1 MIYILL
7 LEKDKYYVGYTAR
20 RDGER
25 FQEHFGG
32 KGAKWTQRYK
42 PIIVLE
48 WREGT
53 EQDENEVT
61 LELMKKYGWTN
72 VRGGKWCQ
80 VEMTK
85 PPKRLLTQMIAAAHQ
100 PEEAY
105 CATKDVK
112 EHPSSTPSKK
122 RTASK
127 RKPVEKP
134 PMAEVS
140 LTKETNKKPSATL
153 KEMPMKATVKKSTVT
168 ERRYLEPLPE
178 KPVKKRPAKTVVP
191 AKWEYIR
198 LPENLTKKELTCV
211 SQMIQRG
218 KGERIEL
225 IYLANHEKAIT
236 PSINRLV
243 CVTSTRLITC
253 EMGTMQQ
260 VLVKA
265 LIDVQHERNFIRWD
279 NVVCFLKDGTRE
291 KVGIYD
297 SFSCELFCLHL
308 KEAMAR

>member
-25 FQEHFGG
+25 FQEHFEGR
-32 KGAKWTQRYK
+32 GAKWTQKYK
-42 PIIVLE
+42 PVIVLE
-48 WREGT
+48 WRIGT

-100 PEEAY
+100 PEEAC
-105 CATKDVK
+105 CATKDIK
-112 EHPSSTPSKK
+112 EHSPSTSNKK
-122 RTASK
+122 RAASK
-127 RKPVEKP
+127 RKTTEKP
-134 PMAEVS
+134 LTLEVS
-140 LTKETNKKPSATL
+140 LAKETSKKAAATS
-153 KEMPMKATVKKSTVT
+153 KETPVKATVKKSTMT
-168 ERRYLEPLPE
+168 ERQYLEPLPE
-178 KPVKKRPAKTVVP
+178 KPVKKRPVKTVVP

-225 IYLANHEKAIT
+225 IYLANPEKAIT

-253 EMGTMQQ
+253 EMGMIHQI
-260 VLVKA
+260 LVKA
-265 LIDVQHERNFIRWD
+265 LMDVQHERNFIRWD
-279 NVVCFLKDGTRE
+279 NIVCFLKDGTRE